1 MHSETPPDF
10 DGTSLVSLAIMIT
23 AIEELSL
30 NAWPSLLTMLYDG
43 WVMRFANGY
52 TRRANSINPL
62 YPSTLEVDQ
71 KICFCE
77 EMYQSSQLPVV
88 FKITPKVHPGKLD
101 GRLRANGYLKDAL
114 TSVQVMELN
123 SVSGQ
128 TSREAHLLES
138 LSAEW
143 LDDFCRMSAVTSSQ
157 RKTLKQ
163 ILSNITPRHCFVS
176 LEAYDQVVAC
186 GMGVL
191 QSGYIGLFDIVT
203 DPAFRNRGYG
213 RRVVKNIL
221 AWGRQ
226 NNAGKAYLQVML
238 NNPAALHL
246 YSKIGF
252 VEEYQYWY
260 RVKP

>member
-1 MHSETPPDF
+1 MTTF
-10 DGTSLVSLAIMIT
+10 
-23 AIEELSL
+23 IEELSL
-30 NAWPSLLTMLYDG
+30 NAWPSLQTILYDG

-52 TRRANSINPL
+52 TRRSNSINPL
-62 YPSTLEVDQ
+62 YPSTLDLDE
-71 KICFCE
+71 KIHFCE
-77 EMYQSSQLPVV
+77 EAYQGNQLPVV
-88 FKITPKVHPGKLD
+88 FKITPRVHPSRLD
-101 GRLRANGYLKDAL
+101 GKLRANGYLKDAL
-114 TSVQVMELN
+114 TSVQVMNLD
-123 SVSGQ
+123 SASRQ
-128 TSREAHLLES
+128 APREANLQEC
-138 LSAEW
+138 LSEEW

-163 ILSNITPRHCFVS
+163 ILAGITPRHCFVS